1 MSFCQVVLIPIEIN
15 VVKKNYVHCDRIC
28 KYRVKY
34 YEEQLHLCKIDK
46 HNEEQLHCC
55 KIDKNNEEQLD
66 CCRICK
72 YKYLQPIIFQNSRD
86 SFAGGSVSLD
96 VRTSSKHLS
105 LLVAA
110 C

>member
-1 MSFCQVVLIPIEIN
+1 MLGRKNRFIVIGFVNIELNI
-15 VVKKNYVHCDRIC
+15 YG
-28 KYRVKY
+28 
-34 YEEQLHLCKIDK
+34 EQLDCCKIDK
-46 HNEEQLHCC
+46 HSEEQLHCC